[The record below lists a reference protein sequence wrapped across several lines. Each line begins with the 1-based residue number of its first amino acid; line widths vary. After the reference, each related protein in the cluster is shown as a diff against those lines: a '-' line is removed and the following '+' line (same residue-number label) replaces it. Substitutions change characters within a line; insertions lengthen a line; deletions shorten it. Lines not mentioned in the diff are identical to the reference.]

1 MNEGSAN
8 GNFFS
13 LLLHSTWRHHFRLQI
28 IFTCAEL
35 DVIVDLEVTFCSVGL
50 LLLIVPVA
58 TQCFYSDA
66 VLYSSL
72 CLSKFCQLHSFYY
85 LNLKVLFFSCFCV
98 GIFIDTVSNLQ
109 VVRNAE
115 SFQNSESI
123 IQGQWSFLLVTFVD
137 QPTFPSH
144 CLLYSN

>member
-50 LLLIVPVA
+50 LLLIVPV
-58 TQCFYSDA
+58 C
-66 VLYSSL
+66 
-72 CLSKFCQLHSFYY
+72 Y
-85 LNLKVLFFSCFCV
+85 LVF
-98 GIFIDTVSNLQ
+98 LQ
-109 VVRNAE
+109 
-115 SFQNSESI
+115 
-123 IQGQWSFLLVTFVD
+123 
-137 QPTFPSH
+137 
-144 CLLYSN
+144 